1 MNATRER
8 DSTLSDLLGQDFDFQ
23 GQATATITHGI
34 HAFAAKFPPQL
45 PAVFIERLTAPG
57 DVVLD
62 PMMGSGTTL
71 VESAIR
77 GRKAIG
83 LDLDPLSIK
92 QCKVKTTP
100 IDDVELLNRLSN
112 SIVASAYDIL
122 AVPELEDRLSG
133 RFDKATKDFVDYW
146 FTERTQRELEALL
159 HSIRLA
165 MDTIEDRRQRQAIQ
179 EFFEVAL
186 SAIIVTKS
194 GGVTKA
200 RDLAHGRAHIYPG
213 KSVKDAINQFRLRV
227 RRSIASLSELP
238 RIEPD
243 GLSIRIG
250 DARDMHDSI
259 PDASVDLVVTSP
271 PYANAID
278 YMRAHKFS
286 LVWFGWS
293 ISELSKLRSR
303 YIGSERTSG
312 WNGAGNLPEDA
323 QQTIDNLS
331 YAAPKQSRVLAK
343 YLAEMQRVLSEIGRV
358 LRPTRYA
365 VIVVGPSTIRG
376 QHIPTASLLASLAE
390 SLDSPLYLGATIQR
404 RIDRDRRLLPA
415 SRGGPT
421 DSTIEQRMYDE
432 SIICLSKPGP

>member
-1 MNATRER
+1 MSAIKER
-8 DSTLSDLLGQDFDFQ
+8 DNALGDLLGQDFDFQ

-45 PAVFIERLTAPG
+45 PATFIERLTAPG

-71 VESAIR
+71 VESVIR

-92 QCKVKTTP
+92 QCKAKTKP
-100 IDDVELLNRLSN
+100 IDDVELLNRLSAG
-112 SIVASAYDIL
+112 IVASAYDVL
-122 AVPELEDRLSG
+122 ATPELAAGLSD
-133 RFDKATKDFVDYW
+133 RFDNPTKDFVDYW
-146 FTERTQRELEALL
+146 FTDRTQRELEALL
-159 HSIRLA
+159 RSIELA
-165 MDTIEDRRQRQAIQ
+165 TDTIEDGRQRQTIR

-227 RRSIASLSELP
+227 RKNISSLESLP

-243 GLSIRIG
+243 DLTIKVG
-250 DARDMHDSI
+250 DARDISDSV

-293 ISELSKLRSR
+293 INELSKLRSR
-303 YIGSERTSG
+303 YVGSERTGG
-312 WNGAGNLPEDA
+312 WNGADGLPDDA
-323 QQTIDNLS
+323 RRTIDSLANVS
-331 YAAPKQSRVLAK
+331 PKQARVLAK
-343 YLAEMQRVLSEIGRV
+343 YLSEMRCVLSEIGRV
-358 LRPTRYA
+358 LKPNRYA
-365 VIVVGPSTIRG
+365 AIVIGPSTMKGHR
-376 QHIPTASLLASLAE
+376 IPTAELLSSIAE
-390 SLDSPLYLGATIQR
+390 DLDAPLCLSGTIQR

-421 DSTIEQRMYDE
+421 KSIIEQRMYDE
-432 SIICLSKPGP
+432 SIICLSKPGR

>member
-1 MNATRER
+1 MSAIKEQDNALR
-8 DSTLSDLLGQDFDFQ
+8 DLLGQDFDFQ

-92 QCKVKTTP
+92 QCKAKTTP
-100 IDDVELLNRLSN
+100 IDDVELLNRLSAG
-112 SIVASAYDIL
+112 IVASAYDVL
-122 AVPELEDRLSG
+122 ATPELEAELSN

-146 FTERTQRELEALL
+146 FTDRTQRELEALL
-159 HSIRLA
+159 RSIELA
-165 MDTIEDRRQRQAIQ
+165 TDTIEDERQRQTIR

-213 KSVKDAINQFRLRV
+213 KTVKDAINQFRLRV
-227 RRSIASLSELP
+227 RRNIASLEALP
-238 RIEPD
+238 WIEYHD
-243 GLSIRIG
+243 LVVKMG
-250 DARDMHDSI
+250 DARNMRDSV
-259 PDASVDLVVTSP
+259 PDGSIDLVVTSP

-278 YMRAHKFS
+278 YMRAHKFEEIAS
-286 LVWFGWS
+286 LVWTVYQRIVRTSIQIRWFGANWRMERS
-293 ISELSKLRSR
+293 GWPARRRATDDRQSRQCLSQTSAGVSQVSR
-303 YIGSERTSG
+303 GDAMRLVRDRQGSEAQPICRYCRWPFYYEGTSHTHRGTSG
-312 WNGAGNLPEDA
+312 
-323 QQTIDNLS
+323 
-331 YAAPKQSRVLAK
+331 
-343 YLAEMQRVLSEIGRV
+343 
-358 LRPTRYA
+358 
-365 VIVVGPSTIRG
+365 
-376 QHIPTASLLASLAE
+376 
-390 SLDSPLYLGATIQR
+390 LDS
-404 RIDRDRRLLPA
+404 
-415 SRGGPT
+415 
-421 DSTIEQRMYDE
+421 
-432 SIICLSKPGP
+432 